1 MSGRGDSLIN
11 AIRAAIRKGV
21 LLPEIAK
28 HHWATTYRTTP
39 ENLEASWLHELTK
52 ETNSSALEGK

>member
-11 AIRAAIRKGV
+11 AIRTAIRKGF
-21 LLPEIAK
+21 LLHQISK
-28 HHWATTYRTTP
+28 HHWATTYGTVP
-39 ENLEASWLHELTK
+39 EDVEASWLHELTK